1 VSDRDVILR
10 ETARIREG
18 VKRLRASG
26 TPTEGLL
33 HEVELLVAAV
43 EAVVRWEP
51 IIRNGAPLHVR
62 LRSVGA
68 DLGGLAK
75 RAHLLGYPAQVGAAA
90 LPGHADHWAAAVR
103 AGLERRCRVD
113 TDRSIRRAHRQL
125 AQAEAALGAL
135 LLAGDEQVSA

>member
-51 IIRNGAPLHVR
+51 IIRNGAPMLEIDRVLSMVQR
-62 LRSVGA
+62 DVARA
-68 DLGGLAK
+68 LA
-75 RAHLLGYPAQVGAAA
+75 L
-90 LPGHADHWAAAVR
+90 
-103 AGLERRCRVD
+103 
-113 TDRSIRRAHRQL
+113 S
-125 AQAEAALGAL
+125 EA
-135 LLAGDEQVSA
+135 SRT